1 VQPRSICDWVTREEY
16 LEAIAR
22 GVQAESTR
30 LAGLWLE
37 RLRELLPVD
46 SHEVFPSP
54 ALLDHIP
61 AILEQIGHY
70 LRAPEAEE
78 IAGNALVLDKA
89 RELGLLRHEQQA
101 SVHQLL
107 REYEILGR
115 ILQGFVAEETR
126 AKGLSP
132 APLDCISTVIRIDR
146 AVQVLMHTTVDTFI
160 AKYTDTID
168 QQTRQLESFNRMVS
182 HELRN
187 PLATV
192 TYAVRILSTIEPH
205 PDPQRA
211 RVLELLQRN
220 VGRMR
225 DLVGSLEQITR
236 IRESA
241 DSPSVQ
247 LVDVKAVAGE
257 VARQMAQMADARGV
271 EVRVVD
277 DLPLAEI
284 DPGRLELILFN
295 LVSNAVKYSDPA
307 KPSRFVEIAAHD
319 ASDASADG
327 RLAIAVRDN
336 GLGIPEQAVPSLF
349 ARFFRA
355 HAERDGSLG
364 NEGSG
369 LGLSIV
375 QDCVDA
381 LGGTIHVDSTEG
393 EGSTFVISLPARAR
407 ESGEP
412 QPG

>member
-1 VQPRSICDWVTREEY
+1 MTRDEYREVVARSIQARATY
-16 LEAIAR
+16 LA
-22 GVQAESTR
+22 S
-30 LAGLWLE
+30 LWLD
-37 RLRELLPVD
+37 RLHELLPVD
-46 SHEVFPSP
+46 SREVFPSP

-61 AILEQIGHY
+61 AILEQIGGY

-78 IAGNALVLDKA
+78 IAANALVLEKA

-115 ILQGFVAEETR
+115 ILQGFVAEETQ
-126 AKGLSP
+126 AQGLTP
-132 APLDCISTVIRIDR
+132 APLDCIAIIVRIDR
-146 AVQVLMHTTVDTFI
+146 AVQVLMQTTVDTFI

-192 TYAVRILSTIEPH
+192 TYAVRILSTVDPH
-205 PDPQRA
+205 SDPQRA
-211 RVLELLQRN
+211 RILELLQRN
-220 VGRMR
+220 VERMR
-225 DLVGSLEQITR
+225 DLVGSIEQITR
-236 IRESA
+236 IKESA
-241 DSPSVQ
+241 ASPSVQ
-247 LVDVKAVAGE
+247 LVDLKSIAAE
-257 VARQMAQMADARGV
+257 VARQMAQMAGARGV
-271 EVRVVD
+271 EVRVAD
-277 DLPLAEI
+277 DLPLAEL

-307 KPSRFVEIAAHD
+307 KPERFVEIAAHGT
-319 ASDASADG
+319 AVDG
-327 RLAIAVRDN
+327 VLAIAVRDN

-355 HAERDGSLG
+355 HADRDGSLG
-364 NEGSG
+364 NDGSG

-375 QDCVDA
+375 QDCVEA

-393 EGSTFVISLPARAR
+393 EGSTFVVSIPAR
-407 ESGEP
+407 SGGENGDP
-412 QPG
+412 PPE

>member
-1 VQPRSICDWVTREEY
+1 
-16 LEAIAR
+16 
-22 GVQAESTR
+22 
-30 LAGLWLE
+30 
-37 RLRELLPVD
+37 
-46 SHEVFPSP
+46 
-54 ALLDHIP
+54 
-61 AILEQIGHY
+61 
-70 LRAPEAEE
+70 
-78 IAGNALVLDKA
+78 
-89 RELGLLRHEQQA
+89 
-101 SVHQLL
+101 L

-126 AKGLSP
+126 AKGLDP
-132 APLDCISTVIRIDR
+132 APLDCISTIIRIDR

-247 LVDVKAVAGE
+247 LVDVTAMAGE

-277 DLPLAEI
+277 DLPFAEI

-307 KPSRFVEIAAHD
+307 KPSRFVEIAAHN
-319 ASDASADG
+319 ASADG

-393 EGSTFVISLPARAR
+393 VGSTFVISLPARAR
-407 ESGEP
+407 GASGEP